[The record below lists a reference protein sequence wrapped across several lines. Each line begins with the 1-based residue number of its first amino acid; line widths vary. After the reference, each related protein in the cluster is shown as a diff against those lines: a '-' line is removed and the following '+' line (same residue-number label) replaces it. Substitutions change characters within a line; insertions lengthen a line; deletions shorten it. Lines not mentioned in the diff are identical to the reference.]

1 MSTVMTERRVRKVRL
16 RTDIAFAEYQRLQG
30 VNWSTLSAARTS
42 MLAYHDGLGR
52 PKEPTPLMIVGSAIH
67 AAVLEPHI
75 FDAEY
80 LIYEGRK
87 SGGPWE
93 TFKAEH
99 PSATVLTS
107 EQYEQVM
114 GAAWAVLHGRQ
125 GREARRVMR
134 GCKREVTLRWNDPD
148 TRVICKARPDLVRG
162 GLLADLKTTG
172 SVDGRKFGRLA
183 GDLGYHGKMAFAAMG
198 LRVLGIPVER
208 ATIIAVEQKP
218 PHDVGVFDIG
228 DEAMAWSEDM
238 VCGLLSRLK
247 QCRRSRSWPGR
258 YEGAQALDLAPWTFE
273 DNTDLTDLGIA
284 FEVRG
289 ETRS

>member
-1 MSTVMTERRVRKVRL
+1 MERPVIRTPRL
-16 RTDIAFAEYQRLQG
+16 RTDYSFTEYQRLQG
-30 VNWSTLSAARTS
+30 VNWSTLSVARTS

-52 PKEPTPLMIVGSAIH
+52 PKEPTPLMVVGSAIH

-80 LIYEGRK
+80 VVYDGRK
-87 SGGPWE
+87 AGGPWE

-99 PSATVLTS
+99 PGTTVLTS
-107 EQYEQVM
+107 EQHEQVL
-114 GAAWAVLHGRQ
+114 GAAWAVLHSRQ

-134 GCKREVTLRWNDPD
+134 GCKREVTLRWNDPE
-148 TRVICKARPDLVRG
+148 TRIICKARPDLVRR

-172 SVDGRKFGRLA
+172 SVDARKFGRLA

-198 LRVLGIPVER
+198 LRVLGVPVER
-208 ATIIAVEQKP
+208 VAIIAVEQKR
-218 PHDVGVFDIG
+218 PHDVAVFDIG

-238 VCGLLSRLK
+238 VAGLLTRLK
-247 QCRRSRSWPGR
+247 DCRRRRVWPGR
-258 YEGAQALDLAPWTFE
+258 YEGAQELDLAPWLFE
-273 DNTDLTDLGIA
+273 DRNDLTDLGIT

-289 ETRS
+289 ETS